1 MKTMSK
7 RWASSLAASSL
18 VASGLALGTT
28 TAVADTPLPA
38 QECIAVDT
46 ANILSYNDFHGRI
59 SSAAE
64 FFSIVEAQ
72 RELYGEENVLT
83 ISSGD
88 DIGGSLFESMIDD
101 DFPTLDVLNAIE
113 LDVQAVGNHEF
124 DKGWADLSGRVNT
137 GTNFNHL
144 GANVYE
150 AGTTT
155 VAEPLLPY
163 EIFEVAGLNVAV
175 IGAVTADLP
184 SLVDPS
190 GISSLT
196 IGNPVQAI
204 NREAAAIT
212 EAGTADLIIAAIH
225 EGAGNGSA
233 TPEANAASSSAF
245 SQIYNDISPEVE
257 VIFNA
262 HTHQRYN
269 WTTPAGQILLQA
281 GEYASHMNSVV
292 VEVSAAGEICSLEA
306 EQIGLTDAR
315 DPEQPTVPRIL
326 NTPRIEEI
334 QRIVAAAND
343 LAEERG
349 SIVIGEAS
357 EAISTP
363 TGDADTRDVESTM
376 TNLVAQMFHDVLGEG
391 DPNFIGVQNPGGTR
405 SSFDAGE
412 ITYREAAL
420 ALPFANSLMTTEIT
434 GAQVKTML
442 EQQWQRDPDGN
453 VPSRGYL
460 RLGLSDNVSYTYD
473 ENLPEGERI
482 TSIFVSGEPI
492 DPEGTYTIG
501 SGSFLISG
509 GDNFRVIGE
518 GENTRDTGRVDL
530 EAWVDYIGS
539 NDDPWAPDYSK
550 RGVPVTVSETDD
562 TLTLDLGYVLEDGLA
577 TDTLEMIVGEGPN
590 VSPHVAAEDVVIS
603 VAGVEIATAEVL
615 DGAVT
620 VEIPL
625 PVIADVDHLVVTVN
639 PIGYEFTIPAE
650 ALWFGDDPGTPTEE
664 PTEEPTA
671 TPTERPTDK
680 PVRPG
685 LPKSGV

>member
-101 DFPTLDVLNAIE
+101 DLPTLDILNAIE

-137 GTNFNHL
+137 RTNFSHL

-163 EIFEVAGLNVAV
+163 EIFEVGGLNVAV

-233 TPEANAASSSAF
+233 TPEANAAASSAF

-334 QRIVAAAND
+334 QRIVTEAND

-363 TGDADTRDVESTM
+363 TGNADKRDVESTM

-539 NDDPWAPDYSK
+539 NEGEWSPDYSK
-550 RGVPVTVSETDD
+550 RGVPVTVNETDD
-562 TLTLDLGYVLEDGLA
+562 TLTLDLGYVVEDGLA
-577 TDTLEMIVGEGPN
+577 TDTLEMIVDEGPN
-590 VSPHVAAEDVVIS
+590 VSPHVAAEDVVVS

-625 PVIADVDHLVVTVN
+625 PVIADVDHLVVMVN

-664 PTEEPTA
+664 PTE

-680 PVRPG
+680 PVKPG
-685 LPKSGV
+685 LPKTGV